1 MRNKRKAKVS
11 QHVGGVGPMDK
22 HLEGG
27 QDARMTTCGAKS
39 DIGSFLTMSLC
50 SRAER
55 LNTTCS

>member
-1 MRNKRKAKVS
+1 
-11 QHVGGVGPMDK
+11 MDK
-22 HLEGG
+22 HLDGG